1 MGTAPPLVLGI
12 LLLILGVGVWVF
24 AGLFTVGIAGLALFT
39 NVPVARVLANSV
51 WNTAITPELLAL
63 PAFIYMAE
71 ILFRTKLSDMLLRG
85 FAPWTT
91 WIPGRLAHVNV
102 LACTVFAA
110 VCGSS
115 AATTAT
121 VGRITIHELDERGYD
136 RSIVLGSLAGAGTL
150 GLLIPPSL
158 VMIIYGVLAEVSILK
173 LFIAGIVPGLALAF
187 GFMTYI
193 AVASWANPMLVPK
206 THERFTWP
214 ERFRSIPLVLPVLL
228 LLVGVLGSI
237 YSGVASPTEAAVVG
251 VVGAF
256 LISLLTG
263 TLSWEN
269 VTLASIGAVRTTC
282 MIGLIVVA
290 ASFLG
295 VSMEYL
301 GIPRLVAEAIAALEL
316 GRYEL
321 IFVLVLFYLM
331 LGCVLEGMSTIVMT
345 LPITLPLIEAAG
357 FDKIW
362 FGVFLVITIEMAQ
375 VTPPVGF
382 NLFVIQGLT
391 QERIARIFFATLP
404 FLTIMILMTI
414 FITVFPEVVTF
425 LPEQLRLR

>member
-1 MGTAPPLVLGI
+1 MGLSLPIVLGI
-12 LLLILGVGVWVF
+12 LILILGCGVWVF
-24 AGLFTVGIAGLALFT
+24 VSLFTVGVSSLSLFT
-39 NVPVARVLANSV
+39 HLPVGKVLANSV
-51 WNTAITPELLAL
+51 WNTATTPELLAL

-91 WIPGRLAHVNV
+91 WIPGRLAHINV
-102 LACTVFAA
+102 IACTVFSA

-121 VGRITIHELDERGYD
+121 VGRITLHELVRRGYD
-136 RSIVLGSLAGAGTL
+136 RSIIIGSLAGAGTL

-173 LFIAGIVPGLALAF
+173 LFIAGIVPGLALAIC
-187 GFMTYI
+187 FMIYI
-193 AVASWANPMLVPK
+193 AGVTWINPELVPS
-206 THERFTWP
+206 TQEHFNWSDRLN
-214 ERFRSIPLVLPVLL
+214 SIPLILPVLL
-228 LLVGVLGSI
+228 LLAGVLGSI
-237 YSGVASPTEAAVVG
+237 YTGVASPTEAAVIG
-251 VVGAF
+251 VVGSF
-256 LISLLTG
+256 LISALTG
-263 TLSWEN
+263 TLN
-269 VTLASIGAVRTTC
+269 LNNIKIASMGAVRTTS
-282 MIGLIVVA
+282 MIGLIVAA

-301 GIPRLVAEAIAALEL
+301 GIPRLVAEAIAALDL

-321 IFVLVLFYLM
+321 IVVLVLFYLI

-391 QERIARIFFATLP
+391 QERIGKIFFVTLP
-404 FLTIMILMTI
+404 FLIIMIIMTI
-414 FITVFPEVVTF
+414 LIAVFPAIVMF
-425 LPEQLRLR
+425 LPERLTLR